1 MSCIVCTCA
10 TLWRHRMMLQ
20 LPASGELG
28 TALHDVMLAVLSNQV
43 VCGKTSSTI
52 VSTGW
57 AQEVGYWDRF
67 QAKALRGY
75 GPGSL
80 FIWDSRTVHQNCPPS
95 DPTLWR

>member
-1 MSCIVCTCA
+1 MQLHILLLSIFVKISAPTSQN
-10 TLWRHRMMLQ
+10 LWFW
-20 LPASGELG
+20 
-28 TALHDVMLAVLSNQV
+28 
-43 VCGKTSSTI
+43 
-52 VSTGW
+52 W